1 MALLEEEGERVAP
14 FSEKWQVL
22 HKSGGNLYLMYRQT
36 KKGVAIMPMYVHS
49 FRFVTPHTMTE
60 AERFNLLFPNPER
73 CTHVSDKLR
82 YYRYQNNLF
91 QSDVAEY
98 VGMDRGT
105 YSSYEEY
112 ERDYYPIENMQKIA
126 KQFRVPVTELLDDY
140 NLFLYNGQGQQVKK
154 IRKSL
159 HLTQAEFA
167 KIMNV
172 QTGMVKRWEQGKV
185 RMFKGTWESLI
196 KIEF

>member
-1 MALLEEEGERVAP
+1 M
-14 FSEKWQVL
+14 F
-22 HKSGGNLYLMYRQT
+22 RQT

-60 AERFNLLFPNPER
+60 AQRFNLLFPNPES

-112 ERDYYPIENMQKIA
+112 ERDCYPIENMQKIA
-126 KQFRVPVTELLDDY
+126 KLFGVPVTELLDDY

-167 KIMNV
+167 KMMGV
-172 QTGMVKRWEQGKV
+172 QTGMVKRWEQNKV
-185 RMFKGTWESLI
+185 RMFKGTWGKVE
-196 KIEF
+196 KIYTFNFIFR

>member
-1 MALLEEEGERVAP
+1 MEEEEERVAP
-14 FSEKWQVL
+14 FSEKWRLL
-22 HKSGGNLYLMYRQT
+22 HKYGRNLYLMFRQT
-36 KKGVAIMPMYVHS
+36 KMGVAIMPMYVHS

-60 AERFNLLFPNPER
+60 AERFNLLFPNPES

-126 KQFRVPVTELLDDY
+126 KLFGVPVTELLDDY

-154 IRKSL
+154 IRKQL
-159 HLTQAEFA
+159 QITQKDLA
-167 KIMNV
+167 IMMNV
-172 QTGMVKRWEQGKV
+172 DLYKVKRWEQDKV
-185 RMFKGTWESLI
+185 RMFKGTWEKLNSYLI
-196 KIEF
+196 K